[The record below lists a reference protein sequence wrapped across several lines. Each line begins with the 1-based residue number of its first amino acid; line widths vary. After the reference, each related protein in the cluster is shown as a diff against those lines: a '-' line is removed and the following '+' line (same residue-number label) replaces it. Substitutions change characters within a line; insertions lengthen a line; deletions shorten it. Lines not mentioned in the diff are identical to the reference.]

1 MNRMICLMGVL
12 AFLGSPLRAEPVP
25 DLRTLQNDNAQLR
38 ERLNRV
44 ESELAQIK
52 AVLGERAP
60 AAVTGKKPI
69 TSALDLELY
78 GYIKLD
84 AAYDDSR
91 TSVGNYARWAES
103 EVVRRN
109 DDQFSMTANQTRL
122 GLRLKGPDM
131 PNVKTTGLLEIDFYG
146 AGAAE
151 NKPEPMLRH
160 AYVTALWPDYHF
172 SLLAGQTADIISP
185 LFMPTINYTV
195 GWWQGNIGYRRPQIR
210 LTEELPLSQ
219 TSNLKLDFGAT
230 RTITDRRLLA
240 SDPISGDDAGFP
252 TLQGRLGLTF
262 PAGAGKPAAI
272 GISGH
277 WGQEE
282 QHETGTEDHHTQT
295 WSVNLDAKVPVTRWL
310 TLQGEAF
317 LGQNL
322 DAYNGG
328 IGQGVTTNNLHAI
341 RTRGGW
347 VAATIEPSLKWQ
359 FNLGTGCE
367 DTRNGDLLD
376 KMRSFNAVVFG
387 NGQYFITPNLSLGL
401 EVSYLHTDFKGQA
414 DGDNWREQFT
424 VIYKF

>member
-1 MNRMICLMGVL
+1 MGVL
-12 AFLGSPLRAEPVP
+12 AFLGSPLRAEQVP

-44 ESELAQIK
+44 ESELAQIR
-52 AVLGERAP
+52 ALLGERAP
-60 AAVTGKKPI
+60 TPVTGKKPI

-84 AAYDDSR
+84 AAYDNSR

-172 SLLAGQTADIISP
+172 SLLAGQTSDIISP

-195 GWWQGNIGYRRPQIR
+195 GWWQGNIGYRRPQVR
-210 LTEELPLSQ
+210 LTEELALTK
-219 TSNLKLDFGAT
+219 TSTLKLDLGGT
-230 RTITDRRLLA
+230 RTITDRKFFFTG
-240 SDPISGDDAGFP
+240 STDPASGDDAGFP
-252 TLQGRLGLTF
+252 TFQGRLGLTF

-272 GISGH
+272 GVSGH
-277 WGQEE
+277 WGEEE
-282 QHETGTEDHHTQT
+282 QHETKAGGDRRVDS
-295 WSVNLDAKVPVTRWL
+295 WSVNLDAKIPVTKWL
-310 TLQGEAF
+310 MLQGEAF
-317 LGQNL
+317 LGENL
-322 DAYNGG
+322 DGYLGG
-328 IGQGVTTNNLHAI
+328 IGQGFNTNNLHAV
-341 RTRGGW
+341 RTHGGW
-347 VAATIEPSLKWQ
+347 VAATLEPSPKWQ
-359 FNLGTGCE
+359 FNLGAGCE
-367 DTRNGDLLD
+367 DTRNSDLSD
-376 KMRSFNAVVFG
+376 AMRSFNGVIFG
-387 NGQYFITPNLSLGL
+387 NGQYFITPHLSLGL
-401 EVSYLHTDFKGQA
+401 EVSYLHTDYKNQA